1 MTRHHAESNNI
12 LLTRNLPFD
21 SDFRQRSHSLM
32 IPLPCSWAKSNRM
45 HGQFEYD
52 VTWFCFCFIL
62 FVRIHGAVV
71 VPQFVSQGE
80 GSGGES
86 WGEGLENY
94 SFHGRHMCIVP
105 YMLSFPGIQ
114 FLLQS
119 DTTYIS
125 SSDQS
130 TVDFLPTHVTNVL

>member
-62 FVRIHGAVV
+62 FVRMHGAVV

-94 SFHGRHMCIVP
+94 TVFMDVICVSSLTC
-105 YMLSFPGIQ
+105 YLS
-114 FLLQS
+114 LA
-119 DTTYIS
+119 YS
-125 SSDQS
+125 SSYNLTPPISRVLISRQLI
-130 TVDFLPTHVTNVL
+130 FYLPT